1 MAACHGGETP
11 SSREGCMGVA
21 TAVRRPA
28 ISHTPLGTRVFIT
41 NGTALLHMDSEISGE
56 HNYQMV
62 DPHSTGG
69 LG

>member
-1 MAACHGGETP
+1 
-11 SSREGCMGVA
+11 MGVA

-28 ISHTPLGTRVFIT
+28 ISHTPLGTRVFIA